1 MEYTF
6 HSDAGHGWLEVRK
19 RELEDLGIADKV
31 SSYSYV
37 RGDKVYLEED
47 CDASLFINALDG
59 KGIKPSIIYAAQ
71 ETESFIRSLR
81 RY

>member
-19 RELEDLGIADKV
+19 RELEDLGLADKV

-59 KGIKPSIIYAAQ
+59 KGVKPTIIFAAQ

>member
-71 ETESFIRSLR
+71 EDESFIRSLR

>member
-19 RELEDLGIADKV
+19 RELEDLGLADKV

-59 KGIKPSIIYAAQ
+59 KGVKPSIIYAAQ